1 MMRIRNNSQFAQ
13 IFILGLILA
22 VVGVYFP
29 PYARAWVGDDYV
41 QLGYILDF
49 VQRPFTAYQLFNPTT
64 LGWYYRPLQNVW
76 FLANRLLFG
85 LNPAAFYWQMVLW
98 HALATALVYRTAR
111 QWGIRPFAAACAT
124 ALFAIH
130 GHYVD
135 VVAWVSSV
143 AIVMTAVFSLLSLS
157 FYLEYL
163 HRSRSRHLA
172 LTFLFFLLALFSH
185 EEAIL
190 LPIFFLFVAY
200 FAPNQP
206 RPSRHS
212 ITQPPLHLA
221 TLALMVGLTAVVV
234 IIQFTR
240 PNLTIDISQTADTQW
255 LALLS
260 PAQISRFISD
270 TAVTYTMQFPW
281 ESNIMANSLLFSLG
295 ILLLLGAWA
304 WAGNRVVRLGLLWLL
319 LHLALIY
326 AALWA
331 QKPNLFAGR
340 HFYNGVI
347 GFAWA
352 VGATFD
358 LLLAASPAKLRLG
371 KWRVSRLGLAIA
383 VVMGVILLA
392 HISAIRKTQQAWLG
406 RAERDAAAEQ
416 QLKAILP
423 AVGPQTHVFAN
434 RFPIT
439 PQFFRA
445 VTEVWYDLSARLP
458 QPVGSFAQLQLHG
471 RATRDF
477 YVFDYEAG
485 RVFNLMPELQ
495 LSDETIFLWSNTPR
509 LDVVDEAGQVVDLA
523 TAAAET
529 SFAIV
534 EAGGERRFTVKVA
547 PVAETAGWLSVM
559 YVVPQ
564 VPAGSDLR
572 LAFRSDAPG
581 ATPFRV
587 RLIRA
592 NAEVVTLAEG
602 LFSPEQGWAE
612 VMASLAGY
620 GGESVVVRLETAVS
634 SPHTAYWANPRLA
647 IDD

>member
-1 MMRIRNNSQFAQ
+1 MMRTRKDSQFAQ
-13 IFILGLILA
+13 IFVGGLILA
-22 VVGVYFP
+22 ALVVYFP
-29 PYARAWVGDDYV
+29 PYAGSWVGDDYV
-41 QLGYILDF
+41 QLGYVLNF
-49 VQRPFTAYQLFNPTT
+49 VQRPFAAFQLFNPTT
-64 LGWYYRPLQNVW
+64 LGWYYRPLQNLW
-76 FLANRLLFG
+76 FLANRLAFG
-85 LNPAAFYWQMVLW
+85 LHPAVFYWQLLLG

-135 VVAWVSSV
+135 VVGWVSSV

-157 FYLEYL
+157 FYLDYL
-163 HRSRSRHLA
+163 HHARPRHLA

-200 FAPNQP
+200 AAPNRGRP
-206 RPSRHS
+206 RPRAHF
-212 ITQPPLHLA
+212 A
-221 TLALMVGLTAVVV
+221 TLALMLGLTAVMV

-240 PNLTIDISQTADTQW
+240 PNLTIDISQTAENQW

-260 PAQISRFISD
+260 PEQISRFISD
-270 TAVTYTMQFPW
+270 TAVTYTMQFNW
-281 ESNIMANSLLFSLG
+281 ENSIMANSLLFSLG
-295 ILLLLGAWA
+295 ILLLLAAWA
-304 WAGNRVVRLGLLWLL
+304 WVGNRVVRLGLLWLL

-340 HFYNGVI
+340 HFYNGAI
-347 GFAWA
+347 GFVWA

-371 KWRVSRLGLAIA
+371 RRKVSRLGLALAA
-383 VVMGVILLA
+383 VVGLIVLGHILGVRA
-392 HISAIRKTQQAWLG
+392 AQQAWLT
-406 RAERDAAAEQ
+406 RAERDVAAEQ
-416 QLKAILP
+416 QLKALLP
-423 AVGPQTHVFAN
+423 TLNDETHVFAN

-445 VTEVWYDLSARLP
+445 VSEVWYELDERLP
-458 QPVGSFAQLQLHG
+458 LPVGGFAQLQLHG
-471 RATRDF
+471 RATRNF

-495 LSDETIFLWSNTPR
+495 LSDETVFLWSNTPR
-509 LDVVDEAGQVVDLA
+509 LDVVDQAGQVVAMA
-523 TAAAET
+523 TTTAET
-529 SFAIV
+529 GFAVV
-534 EAGGERRFTVKVA
+534 EAGGAYRFAVKAA
-547 PVAETAGWLSVM
+547 PLAETDGWLSLM
-559 YVVPQ
+559 YIVPQ

-587 RLIRA
+587 RLMRP
-592 NAEVVTLAEG
+592 NAEPVTLAEG
-602 LFSPEQGWAE
+602 TFTPEQVWAE
-612 VMASLAGY
+612 VAVPLTEF
-620 GGESVVVRLETAVS
+620 GGQSVVLRLETAVS
-634 SPHTAYWANPRLA
+634 PPHIAYWANPRMTL
-647 IDD
+647 DE